1 MKKTLLFLL
10 LLPLLSAC
18 DTKGT
23 GDVYLFTYFIGQED
37 GLRLAYS
44 RDGLN
49 WKNISDTATF
59 IKPEV
64 GSSLMRDP
72 SAVMGPDGTYHLVWT
87 TGWNDDCIGH
97 ASTKDFI
104 NWSEQ
109 QRIDVMAGYPNT
121 INTWAP
127 EITYDE
133 NDGYFY
139 IYWAGRLENE
149 NTDFRIYYTK
159 TRDFS
164 TFSPTEIFYY
174 EGFSLIDA
182 TLLKNKSGKGWY
194 FFLKDARDFPENDKF
209 IRFVAV
215 NGDLEDGI
223 RGELSEPLNGDFW
236 AEGPTSFYVGDDIYV
251 YFDRYKDDKFGTV
264 KSSDGGKTWTDI
276 SDQVSLPDGI
286 RHGSVI
292 TVPEELVERISC
304 F

>member
-1 MKKTLLFLL
+1 MMKKTLLFFLI
-10 LLPLLSAC
+10 LSVLTSC
-18 DTKGT
+18 HTMET
-23 GDVYLFTYFIGQED
+23 REVYLFTYFIGQED

-44 RDGLN
+44 CDGLN
-49 WKNISDTATF
+49 WENVSDSVF
-59 IKPEV
+59 IKPVV
-64 GSSLMRDP
+64 GTSLMRDP
-72 SAVMGPDGTYHLVWT
+72 SAAIGPDGTYHLVWT

-109 QRIDVMAGYPNT
+109 QRIDVMAGFPNV

-133 NDGYFY
+133 NDGCFY
-139 IYWAGRLENE
+139 IYWAGRLEGE
-149 NTDFRIYYTK
+149 NSDFKIYFTK

-164 TFSPTEIFYY
+164 EFSPTEIFYY
-174 EGFSLIDA
+174 AGFSLIDA
-182 TLLKNKSGKGWY
+182 TLLKNKSGKGWF

-209 IRFVAV
+209 IRYVAV
-215 NGDLEDGI
+215 NGELEDGI
-223 RGELSEPLNGDFW
+223 KGELSEPLNGDFW

-251 YFDRYKDDKFGTV
+251 CFDRYKDGKFGTV

-276 SDQVSLPDGI
+276 SDRVSLPDGI

-292 TVPEELVERISC
+292 TVPETLVESLKN
-304 F
+304 